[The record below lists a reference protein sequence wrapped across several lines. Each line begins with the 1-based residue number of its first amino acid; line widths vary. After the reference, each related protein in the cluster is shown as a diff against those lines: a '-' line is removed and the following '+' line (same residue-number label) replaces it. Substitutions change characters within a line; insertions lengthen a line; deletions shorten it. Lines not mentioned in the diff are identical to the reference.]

1 MTTHV
6 HGYVTP
12 EEEAKYVQAVNT
24 CYQMLR
30 DNYDSRLLPQYQD
43 LIAFRK
49 HIDDK
54 VALAKQRTANPVA
67 WDPSMMYTTYE
78 QVEPKPTAALIAER
92 RGDNTYGRTPNYPEG
107 LLLNAAEVWEHNNRR
122 WLERKAAYEASQTA
136 QQTSRMPRYGYG
148 FK

>member
-6 HGYVTP
+6 HGYVSTQ
-12 EEEAKYVQAVNT
+12 EEADYVDAVNR
-24 CYQMLR
+24 CHEMLKKS
-30 DNYDSRLLPQYQD
+30 YESRLLPQYQD

-54 VALAKQRTANPVA
+54 VALAKQRTANQVA
-67 WDPSMMYTTYE
+67 WDPSVMYTTYE
-78 QVEPKPTAALIAER
+78 QVEPLPTAALIAER

-107 LLLNAAEVWEHNNRR
+107 LLQNAAEVWEHNKRM
-122 WLERKAAYEASQTA
+122 WLARKAAYEASQTA
-136 QQTSRMPRYGYG
+136 QQTSHMPRYGYG